1 MAEVP
6 TTPHPSP
13 GSIQSGLHVIL
24 LHPAASFRA
33 LATVKVYLL
42 LTVSRGGWGPGL
54 IWSISVPSSVQYKG
68 SQTEQAWESLY
79 QQLRER
85 RPKEGRGVP
94 LWCFLTSHPS
104 RSRSPL
110 LQEALQDLSCCIRRC
125 APCTSPPVSDLISLG
140 RHCQGQV
147 WVSHWTVSLG
157 HCWLPST
164 RPPQSRGSGEALISG
179 PQEEGTLLTSVL

>member
-1 MAEVP
+1 M
-6 TTPHPSP
+6 
-13 GSIQSGLHVIL
+13 
-24 LHPAASFRA
+24 
-33 LATVKVYLL
+33 
-42 LTVSRGGWGPGL
+42 
-54 IWSISVPSSVQYKG
+54 SVPSSAQHKG
-68 SQTEQAWESLY
+68 SQTEQAWGSLY

-85 RPKEGRGVP
+85 RPKEGKEVP

-110 LQEALQDLSCCIRRC
+110 LQEALQDLSCYIRRH
-125 APCTSPPVSDLISLG
+125 APCTSPPVSALIPLG

-164 RPPQSRGSGEALISG
+164 WPPQSRGSGEALISG
-179 PQEEGTLLTSVL
+179 PQEEGTLLTSVLWRRYEGYLLQSWGRRYLPRPRSPWQ